1 MDELDLRALRRLTAD
16 GRVTWSD
23 LAQHLRLSA
32 PSSAER
38 VRRLEERGVIK
49 HYGAVLDRAA
59 LGYAFTALVGV
70 DLTHPRHRAEFLK
83 LIAERP
89 EILECHHVTGDHDY
103 VLKIVCRDAAHFDE
117 LINDGLK
124 GGEAVGRTR
133 TMVVL
138 STPKD
143 ELFSPSES
151 VNS

>member
-1 MDELDLRALRRLTAD
+1 MDELDLRALLRLTTD

-49 HYGAVLDRAA
+49 QYGAVLDREA
-59 LGYAFTALVGV
+59 LGYAFMALVGV
-70 DLTHPRHRAEFLK
+70 DLSHPRHRAEFLK
-83 LIAERP
+83 IITERP

-103 VLKIVCRDAAHFDE
+103 VLKIVCRNAAHFDE

-124 GGEAVGRTR
+124 QGEAVARTR

-138 STPKD
+138 STPKN
-143 ELFSPSES
+143 ELFAPMP
-151 VNS
+151 